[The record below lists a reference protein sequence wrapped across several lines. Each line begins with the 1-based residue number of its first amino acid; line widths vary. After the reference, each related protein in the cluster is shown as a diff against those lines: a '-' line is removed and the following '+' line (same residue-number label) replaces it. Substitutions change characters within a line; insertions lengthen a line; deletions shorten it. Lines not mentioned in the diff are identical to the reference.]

1 MSLAS
6 NRYSAG
12 VEFSKDDVLTI
23 DELLVDSD
31 PSTPEEKQKE
41 DHLKFEDHVAS
52 IVKRLV
58 PQFSKI
64 RGVKDINIIYFKD
77 GITNKRNT
85 NDSHHKKNAFICSH
99 LFFHVFLYFCVC
111 VCAFLIS

>member
-1 MSLAS
+1 MISSMNLA
-6 NRYSAG
+6 NGRYSPG
-12 VEFSKDDVLTI
+12 LEVTKDDVLTI

-31 PSTPEEKQKE
+31 PNTTEVNTEEKQKE

-64 RGVKDINIIYFKD
+64 RGVKDIDIIYFKD
-77 GITNKRNT
+77 GITNKRN
-85 NDSHHKKNAFICSH
+85 NEQVHIH
-99 LFFHVFLYFCVC
+99 LRIHVYF
-111 VCAFLIS
+111 